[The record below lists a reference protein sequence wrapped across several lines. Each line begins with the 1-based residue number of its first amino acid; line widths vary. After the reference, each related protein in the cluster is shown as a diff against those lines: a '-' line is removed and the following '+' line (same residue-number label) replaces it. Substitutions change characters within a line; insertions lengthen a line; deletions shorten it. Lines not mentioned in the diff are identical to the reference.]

1 VKAAKS
7 HIQQRVFKKE
17 TSVFREWRE
26 DTESMFSSCFASDT
40 SHWKVQRLIKNPDDF
55 LACEALLRKHF
66 ARLKKI
72 FIVQASKSGFPTIN
86 WINSADFIRDCNCLD
101 SNVIQTTVDRL
112 FIATN
117 QELEKSEENPANA
130 LERYEFMEFLA
141 RIAEKKFKEPKI
153 CKTYTEAVEKLLEE
167 HIFKL
172 GDKEDWQEFR
182 DEKLWTI
189 DVNDVFEANLG
200 DL

>member
-1 VKAAKS
+1 M
-7 HIQQRVFKKE
+7 QQRVFKKE

-55 LACEALLRKHF
+55 LAVEALLRKHF

-86 WINSADFIRDCNCLD
+86 WINSADFIRDCNVLD
-101 SNVIQTTVDRL
+101 GNVIQTTVDRL

-130 LERYEFMEFLA
+130 LERYEFMEFVT

-153 CKTYTEAVEKLLEE
+153 CKTYEEAVKSCWRSTFLNSGTKKTGKSSETKNS
-167 HIFKL
+167 
-172 GDKEDWQEFR
+172 GQ
-182 DEKLWTI
+182 
-189 DVNDVFEANLG
+189 
-200 DL
+200 